1 MNRPVTGREKKT
13 VRLHVLLEPTEL
25 EEVDAYRYG
34 ARIPTRAE
42 AIRQLLKLGLGAAA
56 ERDAEARK

>member
-1 MNRPVTGREKKT
+1 MNRPVAGREKKT

-42 AIRQLLKLGLGAAA
+42 AIRQLLKLGLEAAA
-56 ERDAEARK
+56 ERDAEVRK